1 MYLEEAR
8 KEVNKKKMF
17 VNPMLLEDLRGLLKR
32 SIEKYQS
39 LRQEYNKKI
48 VEFRNK
54 EKQLNLKL

>member
-32 SIEKYQS
+32 SIEKYES

>member
-32 SIEKYQS
+32 SIEKYES

-48 VEFRNK
+48 VEFINK

>member
-17 VNPMLLEDLRGLLKR
+17 VNPMLLEDLSGLLKR
-32 SIEKYQS
+32 SIEKYES
-39 LRQEYNKKI
+39 LSQEYNKKI

-54 EKQLNLKL
+54 EK